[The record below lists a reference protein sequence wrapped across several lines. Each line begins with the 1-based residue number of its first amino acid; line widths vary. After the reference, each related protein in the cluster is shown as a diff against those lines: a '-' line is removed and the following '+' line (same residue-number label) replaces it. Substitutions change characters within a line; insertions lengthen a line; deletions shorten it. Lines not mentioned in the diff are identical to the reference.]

1 MELVGGFW
9 VGLVWGWV
17 VAARVLR
24 PRRPIRNRLAVG
36 ASTLILA
43 AWAYLMY
50 GGRATIALL
59 AASGLSAVLDVCLRG
74 RLRRDVP

>member
-1 MELVGGFW
+1 MVGGFW

-24 PRRPIRNRLAVG
+24 PRRPIRSRLAVG
-36 ASTLILA
+36 TSTLALA
-43 AWAYLMY
+43 SWAYLMY
-50 GGRATIALL
+50 GGNAAIALL
-59 AASGLSAVLDVCLRG
+59 AASGLGAFLEACVRF